1 MVARRAEPPA
11 FAGKG
16 QQILMLAMVATN
28 PGEAALQVPTV
39 QEFVDDLGNDGAQ
52 GTVTRL
58 VSLRVNLFELVIVPA
73 GALPER

>member
-1 MVARRAEPPA
+1 
-11 FAGKG
+11 
-16 QQILMLAMVATN
+16 MLAVVATN

-58 VSLRVNLFELVIVPA
+58 VSLRVNLFELFL
-73 GALPER
+73 GARVDINPPVWI